1 MPALINGAMCGW
13 EPLIFSVMGAFMSFV
28 VGGWVA
34 GKIAGVRRA
43 ETAPSDGAIVWV
55 VAVPMLLLL
64 VALGAGSYFGSWYG
78 GLAGASSWFT
88 QLGEPASPPYQ
99 LPK

>member
-1 MPALINGAMCGW
+1 M
-13 EPLIFSVMGAFMSFV
+13 MGAFMSFV

-43 ETAPSDGAIVWV
+43 ETASLHGAIVWV

-78 GLAGASSWFT
+78 GLAGSPSWVN
-88 QLGEPASPPYQ
+88 QLDAPASPPYQ